1 MNLIVPFALCIAVG
15 FIVATGCVTTTTKHA
30 ENTTT
35 AISITPTVTMP
46 VTEVNKSANTTN
58 STTSGSNLKG
68 SLRVSISGILNPANL
83 TVILDNETVGAVSPT
98 TPLYRMVPEGN
109 HTVMVCM
116 DSVCEQ
122 DSVVTKFGT
131 YVTVDFS
138 DRVKKNMKFPD
149 PLARP
154 DARILEYFK
163 NGNGISVHVEF
174 INPSKED
181 LMMMASVSCGYSFID
196 DRTSFKMG
204 DSAKGKLLQN
214 VKAGQRVTAN
224 LDLYFVS
231 GRSYSFDSPVIDEL
245 TIK

>member
-1 MNLIVPFALCIAVG
+1 MKLIVPFTLCIVAG
-15 FIVATGCVTTTTKHA
+15 FIMATGCVTTTTKHA

-35 AISITPTVTMP
+35 AISIAPTVSTP
-46 VTEVNKSANTTN
+46 DNGVNKTANTTTN
-58 STTSGSNLKG
+58 STSNLKG
-68 SLRVSISGILNPANL
+68 SLRVSISGIINPANL

-122 DSVVTKFGT
+122 ESVTTNFGK

-149 PLARP
+149 PLAKP
-154 DARILEYFK
+154 EARILEYFK

-181 LMMMASVSCGYSFID
+181 LTMMASVSCGYSYID

-231 GRSYSFDSPVIDEL
+231 GRSYSYDIPLIDEL

>member
-1 MNLIVPFALCIAVG
+1 MKLIVPFSLFIAIG
-15 FIVATGCVTTTTKHA
+15 LIVAAGCITTTTKHA

-35 AISITPTVTMP
+35 TISIIPTATTPDP
-46 VTEVNKSANTTN
+46 GVNKTANTTSN
-58 STTSGSNLKG
+58 STSVSNLKG
-68 SLRVSISGILNPANL
+68 SLRVSISGISNPANL

-98 TPLYRMVPEGN
+98 DPLYLMVPVGN

-122 DSVVTKFGT
+122 EPVMTKFGT

-154 DARILEYFK
+154 DARILDYFK

-181 LMMMASVSCGYSFID
+181 LMMMASVSCGYSYID

-214 VKAGQRVTAN
+214 VNAGQRITAN

>member
-1 MNLIVPFALCIAVG
+1 MKLIVPFALCIAVG
-15 FIVATGCVTTTTKHA
+15 LIVATGCVSTTTKHA
-30 ENTTT
+30 ENTT
-35 AISITPTVTMP
+35 ITVSPAVTTPDTV
-46 VTEVNKSANTTN
+46 VNKTANTTSN
-58 STTSGSNLKG
+58 STSVSNLKG
-68 SLRVSISGILNPANL
+68 SLRVSISGLLNPANL
-83 TVILDNETVGAVSPT
+83 TVILDNETVGTVTPAI
-98 TPLYRMVPEGN
+98 PLYRMVPEGN

-122 DSVVTKFGT
+122 ESVVTKFGK

-149 PLARP
+149 PLAKP

-181 LMMMASVSCGYSFID
+181 LMMMASVSCGYSYID

-231 GRSYSFDSPVIDEL
+231 GRSYSFDIPVIDEL
-245 TIK
+245 TVK

>member
-1 MNLIVPFALCIAVG
+1 MKLIVPFTLFIAVG
-15 FIVATGCVTTTTKHA
+15 LVVTGGCLTTTIKHSVNTTTTPV
-30 ENTTT
+30 
-35 AISITPTVTMP
+35 ITPTTP
-46 VTEVNKSANTTN
+46 DTGVNKTINTTAN
-58 STTSGSNLKG
+58 STPISNLKG
-68 SLRVSISGILNPANL
+68 SLRVSISGISYPANL
-83 TVILDNETVGAVSPT
+83 TVILDNDTVGSVSPT
-98 TPLYRMVPEGN
+98 SPMYLMTSEGN

-116 DSVCEQ
+116 DSVCERE
-122 DSVVTKFGT
+122 SVITKFGK

-149 PLARP
+149 PFARP
-154 DARILEYFK
+154 EARILDFFK

-181 LMMMASVSCGYSFID
+181 LMMMASVSCGYSYID

-214 VKAGQRVTAN
+214 VKAGERVTAN

-231 GRSYSFDSPVIDEL
+231 GRSYSFDCPVIDEL
-245 TIK
+245 SVK